1 MSALELRIG
10 QSVRVSVDANKAI
23 VTRHF
28 AVLSG
33 GDPAVWDEIMADDF
47 VVHHPLAGGTG
58 RDRYRDAAAAYPAVF
73 DGFAVEV
80 QRLVGEADLVV
91 AHFTARGLHSGDFLG
106 YAATGREFAFSGI
119 GIYRI
124 ANGLM
129 AEAWIAEDTLG
140 WFQQLGLL
148 PEELGAFR
156 RFWESGPPVQSG
168 EEIKST

>member
-1 MSALELRIG
+1 
-10 QSVRVSVDANKAI
+10 VRVSVESNKAI

-33 GDPAVWDEIMADDF
+33 GDPADWDKIMAEDF
-47 VVHHPLAGGTG
+47 AVHHPLAPGTG
-58 RDRYRDAAAAYPAVF
+58 RDRYRNAAAAYPVVF
-73 DGFAVEV
+73 DGFATDVH
-80 QRLVGEADLVV
+80 RLVAEDDYVV
-91 AHFTARGLHSGDFLG
+91 AHFTARGRHTGDFLG

-124 ANGLM
+124 ENGQM

-148 PEELGAFR
+148 PDEIGAFR
-156 RFWESGPPVQSG
+156 RLWEERPPTQSG
-168 EEIKST
+168 EGVATT